1 MGTGRTNLGM
11 FRYLNPNEQVFLILG
26 VKWQLFLEGAT
37 IQAKKQLIFWQ
48 KIKNILNCYKQL
60 RICMKSMSN

>member
-1 MGTGRTNLGM
+1 MV
-11 FRYLNPNEQVFLILG
+11 LNPG
-26 VKWQLFLEGAT
+26 SKMTPFLEGAT

-48 KIKNILNCYKQL
+48 QIKNILNCYKQF